1 LCGDD
6 QIASRNEPVS
16 LTPHAKIT
24 VPSCGVHTL
33 RRTVINQVLDGG
45 ARVTSV
51 VGAAG
56 FGKSTAVASWANSS
70 VDPVAWYTI
79 DAVDD
84 QPAVFWRNLTEAIGR
99 VLPLEW
105 ETSDDV
111 TGQLRS
117 IADVEGLLAVLG
129 DDPREVVVVIDDL
142 HLVAGTTVVD
152 DLALLIERA
161 PAQMRFV
168 LIARVLPGLPLG
180 RWAVRELLA
189 EVSERHLS
197 MDRSEA
203 AAVVRSSAPEGV
215 PESVVEGAVD
225 AAHGWPAALRLAGRA
240 LEGTNAERITASTLS
255 TDRLFV
261 AFVVEEILDDLPAH
275 LRRIIV
281 QLSLLRD
288 LDPRRCEKFCDV
300 NDGRMLLDELV
311 GAGIPILILD
321 PVSYR
326 HRMHPLMQFVLAA
339 ELRQTRAD
347 EIAALHVFAAEV
359 ELSVGTRTNAVHHLI
374 DAGEF
379 EGAFKIA
386 FSSVREMYH
395 SGLIGRMD
403 EWIDRFPPEFVAA
416 SPDRCSAF
424 ALALAYLG
432 RREEAERWT
441 RIGTDR
447 LEGTSLRDDMVLTQ
461 ARVMA
466 ALDCGD
472 TDTVRNEVTAFR
484 LRHDADEIDRDRD
497 SQLHTAMAVA
507 SLVDERLDEAAYWVR
522 SLARW
527 PDLSERLRKLGHPT
541 RAAWEA
547 YLRGSLHESAQIA
560 EGLLGEVGAFPR
572 VATPVLIELYALLA
586 TLSLERL
593 DLDQADYWSSSA
605 SDRLD
610 GIPSCLH
617 RFIVDRVSI
626 SVAEARS
633 GTEAAIRELR
643 MARAVALPTLAER
656 YELWLADLE
665 ARGGLRKSAARRLAS
680 LPSSPRKSLVLARLA
695 VLADRP
701 EIVRGNVSKL
711 VDLPVAMKIEA
722 ALLSARVAPGSRE
735 AERAAALG
743 AEAGYVWTY
752 RREGPE
758 MDQILRD
765 VMAADARLSGTPLAV
780 SLSFNL
786 AEGSYIAVA
795 LTDAEHRV
803 LAFLPSYRSLS
814 EIAAE
819 MSVSVNTVKTH
830 VRSIYAKLGVGTRK
844 EAVKR
849 ADAMGLLVRST

>member
-1 LCGDD
+1 M
-6 QIASRNEPVS
+6 S
-16 LTPHAKIT
+16 LAPHAKIT
-24 VPSCGVHTL
+24 VPSCGVHAL
-33 RRTVINQVLDGG
+33 RRTVIDQVLDDG

-56 FGKSTAVASWANSS
+56 FGKSTSVALWASSS
-70 VDPVAWYTI
+70 VDPLAWYTI

-99 VLPLEW
+99 VLPLER
-105 ETSDDV
+105 ETSDGV

-129 DDPREVVVVIDDL
+129 DDPTEVVVVIDDL
-142 HLVAGTTVVD
+142 HLVAGTTIVD
-152 DLALLIERA
+152 DLALLVERA

-168 LIARVLPGLPLG
+168 LIARVLPGLPWG

-197 MDRSEA
+197 MDRIEA
-203 AAVVRSSAPEGV
+203 AAVIRSSAPESV
-215 PESVVEGAVD
+215 SEAVVEGAVD

-240 LEGTNAERITASTLS
+240 LEGTDAERSTASTLS
-255 TDRLFV
+255 TNRLFV
-261 AFVVEEILDDLPAH
+261 AFVVEEILDVLPAH

-281 QLSLLRD
+281 ELSLLRD

-326 HRMHPLMQFVLAA
+326 HRMHPLMQLVLAA
-339 ELRQTRAD
+339 ELRRTRAD
-347 EIAALHVFAAEV
+347 EIVALHVFAAEV

-374 DAGEF
+374 DAGELAA
-379 EGAFKIA
+379 AFDIA
-386 FSSVREMYH
+386 FTSVREIYH
-395 SGLIGRMD
+395 SGIIGRIG

-416 SPDRCSAF
+416 SPDRCSAY

-447 LEGTSLRDDMVLTQ
+447 LEGASLRDDMALTQ

-527 PDLSERLRKLGHPT
+527 PDVSERLRKLGHPT
-541 RAAWEA
+541 RAAWDF
-547 YLRGSLHESAQIA
+547 YLRGSLDDAATIA
-560 EGLLGEVGAFPR
+560 EGLLSEVGASPR
-572 VATPVLIELYALLA
+572 VATPVVIELYSLLA
-586 TLSLERL
+586 TLCLERL
-593 DLDQADYWSSSA
+593 DLEQASYWSASA
-605 SDRLD
+605 SNRLD

-626 SVAEARS
+626 AIAEARS
-633 GTEAAIRELR
+633 GPEAAIRESHVAL
-643 MARAVALPTLAER
+643 ATALPTLVAR
-656 YELWLADLE
+656 YQLHLAGLE

-680 LPSSPRKSLVLARLA
+680 LPPSPRKSLVLARLA
-695 VLADRP
+695 LLADRP
-701 EIVRGNVSKL
+701 EVVRDNVSH
-711 VDLPVAMKIEA
+711 VVGLPTAMMIEA

-735 AERAAALG
+735 PERAIVLG
-743 AEAGYVWTY
+743 AEAGFVWTY

-758 MDQILRD
+758 MDQILRNAIA
-765 VMAADARLSGTPLAV
+765 VDARWSRTPLAG
-780 SLSFNL
+780 SLSSNL
-786 AEGSYIAVA
+786 AGEEFIAAA
-795 LTDAEHRV
+795 LTDAETRV
-803 LAFLPSYRSLS
+803 LAFLPSYRSLP

-819 MSVSVNTVKTH
+819 MCLSVNTVKTH
-830 VRSIYAKLGVGTRK
+830 VRSIYSKLEAGTRK
-844 EAVKR
+844 EAVER

>member
-1 LCGDD
+1 M
-6 QIASRNEPVS
+6 SRAPR
-16 LTPHAKIT
+16 ARIT

-33 RRTVINQVLDGG
+33 RRTVINQVLDDG

-56 FGKSTAVASWANSS
+56 FGKSTAVASWATSS

-84 QPAVFWRNLTEAIGR
+84 QHAVFWRNLTEAIGR
-99 VLPLEW
+99 AVPLAGEGLNDS
-105 ETSDDV
+105 TNRF
-111 TGQLRS
+111 RS
-117 IADVEGLLAVLG
+117 ITEVEDLLELLG
-129 DDPREVVVVIDDL
+129 DDPTNLVVVIDDL
-142 HLVAGTTVVD
+142 HLVAETTIID
-152 DLALLIERA
+152 GLTLLIERA
-161 PAQMRFV
+161 PAQMRFI
-168 LIARVLPGLPLG
+168 LIARMLPRLPWG

-189 EVSERHLS
+189 EVSERYLS

-215 PESVVEGAVD
+215 SESVVERAVD
-225 AAHGWPAALRLAGRA
+225 AAHGWAAALRLAGRA
-240 LEGTNAERITASTLS
+240 LEATDAERFTAATLAA
-255 TDRLFV
+255 DRLFC
-261 AFVVEEILDDLPAH
+261 AFVVEEILEVLPSR
-275 LRRIIV
+275 LRQIIGE
-281 QLSLLRD
+281 LSLLND
-288 LDPRRCEKFCDV
+288 LDPRRCEEFCDV
-300 NDGRMLLDELV
+300 GDGRRLLDELV
-311 GAGIPILILD
+311 GAGVPISILD
-321 PVSYR
+321 PISYR
-326 HRMHPLMQFVLAA
+326 HRIHPLVREVLLA
-339 ELRQTRAD
+339 ELSRDRAD
-347 EIAALHVFAAEV
+347 EITGLRVRAAEV
-359 ELSVGTRTNAVHHLI
+359 ELRVGTRTSAVHHLI
-374 DAGEF
+374 DAGEL

-386 FSSVREMYH
+386 FSSVRGLYQN
-395 SGLIGRMD
+395 GLIGRMD

-416 SPDRCSAF
+416 NSDRCSAY

-447 LEGTSLRDDMVLTQ
+447 LEGASLRDDMVLTQ

-497 SQLHTAMAVA
+497 SQLHTAMALA
-507 SLVDERLDEAAYWVR
+507 SLVDERCDEAAYWVR

-560 EGLLGEVGAFPR
+560 EGLIGEVGASSR
-572 VATPVLIELYALLA
+572 VATPVVIELYALLA

-610 GIPSCLH
+610 GISSCLH
-617 RFIVDRVSI
+617 RFIVDRTANAI
-626 SVAEARS
+626 TEARS

-643 MARAVALPTLAER
+643 AARAVALPTLAER
-656 YELWLADLE
+656 YELRLADLE

-680 LPSSPRKSLVLARLA
+680 LPSSPRKSLVLTRLA
-695 VLADRP
+695 LLADRP
-701 EIVRGNVSKL
+701 EIVRGNVNEL
-711 VDLPVAMKIEA
+711 VDLPAAMKIEA
-722 ALLSARVAPGSRE
+722 ALLSARIAPGSGE
-735 AERAAALG
+735 AERAVALG

-758 MDQILRD
+758 VDRILRD
-765 VMAADARLSGTPLAV
+765 ALATDARWSGTPLAG
-780 SLSFNL
+780 SLSSDP
-786 AEGSYIAVA
+786 ADGSFVAVA
-795 LTDAEHRV
+795 LTDTERRV
-803 LAFLPSYRSLS
+803 LAFLPSYRSMS

-819 MSVSVNTVKTH
+819 MCVSVNTVKTH
-830 VRSIYAKLGVGTRK
+830 VRSIYGKLGVGTRK
-844 EAVKR
+844 EAVER
-849 ADAMGLLVRST
+849 ADATGLLVRSTRG

>member
-1 LCGDD
+1 M
-6 QIASRNEPVS
+6 S
-16 LTPHAKIT
+16 LTPNARIT

-33 RRTVINQVLDGG
+33 RRTVIDQVLDDG

-56 FGKSTAVASWANSS
+56 FGKSTSVASWASSS
-70 VDPVAWYTI
+70 VDPVAWCTI

-84 QPAVFWRNLTEAIGR
+84 QPAAFWRTLTEAIGR
-99 VLPLEW
+99 VLPLRRVGPED
-105 ETSDDV
+105 S
-111 TGQLRS
+111 TGHLREIS
-117 IADVEGLLAVLG
+117 EVDGLLEALG
-129 DDPREVVVVIDDL
+129 DDPTDLVVVIDDL
-142 HLVAGTTVVD
+142 HLVAGTLILD
-152 DLALLIERA
+152 DLALLVERA
-161 PAQMRFV
+161 PARMRFV
-168 LIARVLPGLPLG
+168 LIARMLPRLPWG

-189 EVSERHLS
+189 EVPERLLS

-203 AAVVRSSAPEGV
+203 AAVVRSSAPEWV
-215 PESVVEGAVD
+215 SESVVERAVD
-225 AAHGWPAALRLAGRA
+225 AAHGWPAALRLAGLA
-240 LEGTNAERITASTLS
+240 LEGTDAERFTAATLAA
-255 TDRLFV
+255 DRLFC
-261 AFVVEEILDDLPAH
+261 AFVVEEILEVLPSR
-275 LRRIIV
+275 LRRIIGE
-281 QLSLLRD
+281 LSLLSD
-288 LDPRRCEKFCDV
+288 LDPRRCEEFCDIA
-300 NDGRMLLDELV
+300 DGHRLLDELV
-311 GAGIPILILD
+311 GAGVPISILD
-321 PVSYR
+321 PISYR
-326 HRMHPLMQFVLAA
+326 HRIHPLIREVLLA
-339 ELRQTRAD
+339 ELSRDRAD
-347 EIAALHVFAAEV
+347 EITGLRVRAAEV
-359 ELSVGTRTNAVHHLI
+359 ELSVGTSTNAVHHLI

-386 FSSVREMYH
+386 FSSVRGLYH
-395 SGLIGRMD
+395 NGLIGRMG

-416 SPDRCSAF
+416 NSDRCSAY

-432 RREEAERWT
+432 RRQEAELWARV
-441 RIGTDR
+441 GTDC
-447 LEGTSLRDDMVLTQ
+447 LEGGSMRIDLVLTQ
-461 ARVMA
+461 AKVMA

-472 TDTVRNEVTAFR
+472 TDSVRAEVAAFR
-484 LRHDADEIDRDRD
+484 LRYDVDEIDRDRD
-497 SQLHTAMAVA
+497 SQLHTAMAIA
-507 SLVDERLDEAAYWVR
+507 SIVDERCDEAAYWVR

-560 EGLLGEVGAFPR
+560 EGLLGEVGASPR
-572 VATPVLIELYALLA
+572 VATPVVIELYSLLA

-610 GIPSCLH
+610 GISSCLH
-617 RFIVDRVSI
+617 RFIVDRTANAI
-626 SVAEARS
+626 TEARS

-656 YELWLADLE
+656 YELRLADLE

-701 EIVRGNVSKL
+701 EIVRGNVNEL
-711 VDLPVAMKIEA
+711 VDLPAGMKIEA

-735 AERAAALG
+735 AERAVALG

-752 RREGPE
+752 RREGSE
-758 MDQILRD
+758 LDQILRD
-765 VMAADARLSGTPLAV
+765 VVATDARWSGTPLAV
-780 SLSFNL
+780 SLSSNI
-786 AEGSYIAVA
+786 ADGAYIAVA
-795 LTDAEHRV
+795 LTDTEHRV

-819 MSVSVNTVKTH
+819 MCVSVNTVKTH

-844 EAVKR
+844 EAVER
-849 ADAMGLLVRST
+849 ADATGLLVRSTRG

>member
-1 LCGDD
+1 M
-6 QIASRNEPVS
+6 S
-16 LTPHAKIT
+16 LAPHAKIT

-33 RRTVINQVLDGG
+33 RRTVIDQVLDDG

-56 FGKSTAVASWANSS
+56 FGKSTSVALWASSS

-84 QPAVFWRNLTEAIGR
+84 QPAVFWRSLTEAIGR
-99 VLPLEW
+99 VLPLER
-105 ETSDDV
+105 ETPDDL

-117 IADVEGLLAVLG
+117 ISEVEGLLAVLG
-129 DDPREVVVVIDDL
+129 DDPTEVVVVIDEL
-142 HLVAGTTVVD
+142 HLVAWTTLVD
-152 DLALLIERA
+152 DLALLVERA

-168 LIARVLPGLPLG
+168 LIARVLPGLPWG

-197 MDRSEA
+197 MDRIEA
-203 AAVVRSSAPEGV
+203 AAVVRSSAPE
-215 PESVVEGAVD
+215 SVSETIVERAVD

-240 LEGTNAERITASTLS
+240 LEGTDAERFTAATLA

-261 AFVVEEILDDLPAH
+261 AFVVEEILDVLTAH

-281 QLSLLRD
+281 ELSLLDD
-288 LDPRRCEKFCDV
+288 LDPRRCEEFCNV
-300 NDGRMLLDELV
+300 GDGRRLLDELV
-311 GAGIPILILD
+311 GAGVPISILD
-321 PVSYR
+321 PISYR
-326 HRMHPLMQFVLAA
+326 HRIHPLVREVLLA
-339 ELRQTRAD
+339 ELSRGRAD
-347 EIAALHVFAAEV
+347 EITGLHVRAAEV
-359 ELSVGTRTNAVHHLI
+359 ELSVGTSTNAVHHLI
-374 DAGEF
+374 VAGEF
-379 EGAFKIA
+379 AAAFGIA
-386 FSSVREMYH
+386 FTSVREMYH
-395 SGLIGRMD
+395 NGIIGRIG

-416 SPDRCSAF
+416 NPDRCSAY

-447 LEGTSLRDDMVLTQ
+447 LEGASLRDDMVLTQ

-522 SLARW
+522 SLVRW
-527 PDLSERLRKLGHPT
+527 PDMSERLRKLGHPT

-547 YLRGSLHESAQIA
+547 YLRGSLQEAAQIA
-560 EGLLGEVGAFPR
+560 ERLLAEVGASPR
-572 VATPVLIELYALLA
+572 VATPVVIELYSLLA

-610 GIPSCLH
+610 GISSCLH
-617 RFIVDRVSI
+617 RFIVDRVAISI
-626 SVAEARS
+626 TEARS
-633 GTEAAIRELR
+633 GVEAAIRES
-643 MARAVALPTLAER
+643 RAAGAAALPTLVER
-656 YELWLADLE
+656 YELQLAELE
-665 ARGGLRKSAARRLAS
+665 ARGGLRKSAARRIAL
-680 LPSSPRKSLVLARLA
+680 LPSSPRKSLVLTRLA

-701 EIVRGNVSKL
+701 AIVRDNVNKL

-722 ALLSARVAPGSRE
+722 ALLAARVAPGALES
-735 AERAAALG
+735 ERAVALG

-765 VMAADARLSGTPLAV
+765 VMAADAQLSGTPLAG
-780 SLSFNL
+780 SLSSNVEDWAL
-786 AEGSYIAVA
+786 IAAA
-795 LTDAEHRV
+795 LTDTERRV
-803 LAFLPSYRSLS
+803 LAFLPSHRSLP

-819 MSVSVNTVKTH
+819 MCVSVNTVKTH
-830 VRSIYAKLGVGTRK
+830 VRSIYTKLGVGKRK
-844 EAVKR
+844 DAVER
-849 ADAMGLLVRST
+849 AGATGLLVRSTRG